1 MKIIRY
7 LANKSIKAGLLL
19 EESYIINFDDL
30 DVSNDNDLTKHD
42 LYVLKNNLYNVEP
55 LFLISLVKK
64 NVFKIPDDIDKN
76 NTLNINDVEL
86 LSPIT
91 KPNSFRDAYSF
102 KQHVEAGRKAR
113 NLPMIKEFDINPVYY
128 YSNHSSISGPGNI
141 YLNKIHLNKL
151 DFELE
156 LSIIIGK
163 EGKNIPVNEADDF
176 IFGFMILND
185 WSARDVQVN
194 EMKLNLGPAKGK
206 DFSTTIGPYLVTKDE
221 LKHKTTLFNKGN
233 VYDLGM
239 RAYINDKKVSSDT
252 SKNMYWTFAEIIS
265 HISKGTTLYPGD
277 LIGSGTC
284 ATGCL
289 YEINLT
295 NKTDKWLQIDDLVR
309 LEIDE
314 LGALE
319 NKIKLENNNE

>member
-7 LANKSIKAGLLL
+7 STKNTIKAGLIYNENL
-19 EESYIINFDDL
+19 IISFDDL
-30 DVSNDNDLTKHD
+30 NRCNSKKLTKHD
-42 LYVLKNNLYNVEP
+42 LYVLKNKLYNVEP
-55 LFLISLVKK
+55 LFLIPLIQKSI
-64 NVFKIPDDIDKN
+64 FKIPTEIETDN
-76 NTLNINDVEL
+76 MENINDVIL

-113 NLPMIKEFDINPVYY
+113 NLPMIKEFEINPVYY
-128 YSNHSSISGPGNI
+128 YSNHSSFSGPGKI
-141 YLNKIHLNKL
+141 YLNNKHINKL

-156 LSIIIGK
+156 LAVVIGK
-163 EGKNIPVNEADDF
+163 EGKNISLKNADEY

-185 WSARDVQVN
+185 WSARDVQVE

-206 DFSTTIGPYLVTKDE
+206 DFCTTIGPYLVTKDE
-221 LKHKTTLFNKGN
+221 IKNETISTEKGN
-233 VYDLGM
+233 VYDLNM
-239 RAYINDKKVSSDT
+239 SAYINNSKVSYDN

-265 HISKGTTLYPGD
+265 HVSTGTTLYPGD
-277 LIGSGTC
+277 VIGSGTC

-289 YEINLT
+289 YELNLT
-295 NKTDKWLQIDDLVR
+295 NKTDNWLQIDDTVR
-309 LEIDE
+309 LEIDK

-319 NKIKLENNNE
+319 NKIKLEKDNE

>member
-7 LANKSIKAGLLL
+7 STKNTIKAGLIYNENL
-19 EESYIINFDDL
+19 IISFDDL
-30 DVSNDNDLTKHD
+30 NRYNSEKLTKHD
-42 LYVLKNNLYNVEP
+42 LYVLKNKLYNVEP
-55 LFLISLVKK
+55 LFLIPLIQKSI
-64 NVFKIPDDIDKN
+64 FKIPTEIETEKME
-76 NTLNINDVEL
+76 NINDVVL

-113 NLPMIKEFDINPVYY
+113 NLPMIKEFEINPVYY
-128 YSNHSSISGPGNI
+128 YSNHSSFSGPGKI
-141 YLNKIHLNKL
+141 YLNNKHINKL

-156 LSIIIGK
+156 LAVVIGK
-163 EGKNIPVNEADDF
+163 EGKNISLKNADEY

-185 WSARDVQVN
+185 WSARDVQVE

-206 DFSTTIGPYLVTKDE
+206 DFCTTIGPYLVTKDE
-221 LKHKTTLFNKGN
+221 IENETILTEKGN
-233 VYDLGM
+233 IYDLNM
-239 RAYINDKKVSSDT
+239 SAYINNSKVSDDN

-265 HISKGTTLYPGD
+265 HISTGTTLYPGD
-277 LIGSGTC
+277 VIGSGTC

-289 YEINLT
+289 YELNLT
-295 NKTDKWLQIDDLVR
+295 NKTDNWLQIDDIVR
-309 LEIDE
+309 LEIDK

-319 NKIKLENNNE
+319 NKIKLEKDNE

>member
-7 LANKSIKAGLLL
+7 LAKDTIKAGLLH
-19 EESYIINFDDL
+19 EDIFIIIFDDL
-30 DVSNDNDLTKHD
+30 EISYKNNLTKHD
-42 LYVLKNNLYNVEP
+42 LYELKNHLYNVEP
-55 LFLISLVKK
+55 LFLISLINKS
-64 NVFKIPDDIDKN
+64 VFKVPKN
-76 NTLNINDVEL
+76 IKKKYLQNMHDVEL

-113 NLPMIKEFDINPVYY
+113 NLPMIKEFDLNPVYY

-163 EGKNIPVNEADDF
+163 EGKNISVDKADEY

-185 WSARDVQVN
+185 WSARDVQVD

-221 LKHKTTLFNKGN
+221 LKHKITPSNKGN
-233 VYDLGM
+233 IYDLNM
-239 RAYINDKKVSSDT
+239 KAFINDKQVSSDS
-252 SKNMYWTFAEIIS
+252 SKNMHWTFAEIIS
-265 HISKGTTLYPGD
+265 HISKGTSLYPGD
-277 LIGSGTC
+277 IIGSGTC

-289 YEINLT
+289 YELNLT
-295 NKTDKWLQIDDLVR
+295 NKTDNWLQINDLIR

-319 NKIKLENNNE
+319 NKIKLEKNNG